1 MVAKP
6 MNLLQITKAS
16 LNLAKIH
23 MVAKLIL
30 DCIPFSMSLN
40 LAKIH
45 MVAKQQILLL
55 FRKVSLNLAK
65 IHMVAKH
72 IHRLNHK

>member
-1 MVAKP
+1 MVAKHMYLVFCP
-6 MNLLQITKAS
+6 LFR

-23 MVAKLIL
+23 MVAKLHEWI
-30 DCIPFSMSLN
+30 CKTKRCLN

-45 MVAKQQILLL
+45 MVAKRVAQAV
-55 FRKVSLNLAK
+55 VSGTGLNLAK

-72 IHRLNHK
+72 H

>member
-6 MNLLQITKAS
+6 WEINRTEPKS

-23 MVAKLIL
+23 MVAKRH
-30 DCIPFSMSLN
+30 CNSQRCQESLN

-45 MVAKQQILLL
+45 MVAKPVLFTAFSIL
-55 FRKVSLNLAK
+55 RLNLAK
-65 IHMVAKH
+65 IHMVAKPQTDF
-72 IHRLNHK
+72 IT